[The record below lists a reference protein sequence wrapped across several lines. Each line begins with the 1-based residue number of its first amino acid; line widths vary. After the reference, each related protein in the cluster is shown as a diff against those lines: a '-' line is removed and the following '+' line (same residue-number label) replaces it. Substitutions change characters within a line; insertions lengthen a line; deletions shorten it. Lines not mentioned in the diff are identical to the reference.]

1 MQRLHK
7 DCIRI
12 KPSCSRD
19 LRKANHKSA
28 TIFLYLTYNTILN
41 GKSHNFTAREQRQP
55 HVHAPWACGDPAHIA
70 DLWWLW
76 CIRPKIFAAF
86 LTDGIGQLGAGMC
99 WCEVTFEFHPNMEDG
114 KRCNNEMLCTYTAY
128 IYIYTCLH
136 IQCNKHIVY
145 IFLRTLEKTND
156 PFLWMLHTRFCRIW
170 YVNACIGCLECLDR
184 SGRFR

>member
-76 CIRPKIFAAF
+76 CIRPKIFCCVLDRWDWA
-86 LTDGIGQLGAGMC
+86 T
-99 WCEVTFEFHPNMEDG
+99 WCRYVLVWGDFRVPSKHGGRKEVQQWNAMYIYG
-114 KRCNNEMLCTYTAY
+114 

-156 PFLWMLHTRFCRIW
+156 PCLWMLHTRFLQDLVCK
-170 YVNACIGCLECLDR
+170 CLHRML
-184 SGRFR
+184 GMLG

>member
-7 DCIRI
+7 DCVRI

-41 GKSHNFTAREQRQP
+41 GKSHNFTAREWCRQIYGLKARDSAREQRQP
-55 HVHAPWACGDPAHIA
+55 HVHASWACGDPAHIA

-76 CIRPKIFAAF
+76 CIRLQIFAVF
-86 LTDGIGQLGAGMC
+86 LTNGIGQLGAGMC

-114 KRCNNEMLCTYTAY
+114 KRCNNEMLCKYTAY
-128 IYIYTCLH
+128 IYIYMFT
-136 IQCNKHIVY
+136 Y
-145 IFLRTLEKTND
+145 IYNVIST
-156 PFLWMLHTRFCRIW
+156 
-170 YVNACIGCLECLDR
+170 
-184 SGRFR
+184 